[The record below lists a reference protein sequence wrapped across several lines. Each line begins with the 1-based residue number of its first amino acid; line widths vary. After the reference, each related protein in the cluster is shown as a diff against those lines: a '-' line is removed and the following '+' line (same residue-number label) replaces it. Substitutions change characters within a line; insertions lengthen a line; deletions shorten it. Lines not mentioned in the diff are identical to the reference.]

1 MADSVKSISNSF
13 FDNAYKTIQA
23 YIINEMVLK
32 YYVPNLFLGANIM
45 LLCLQLSTLV
55 EEKLCNRRKVIL
67 QELFK
72 SLLKQNGLI
81 YYIYKLYNC
90 VLHNINCVE
99 FAYVSKSQIFFNKP
113 Q

>member
-45 LLCLQLSTLV
+45 LLCLNFLL
-55 EEKLCNRRKVIL
+55 
-67 QELFK
+67 
-72 SLLKQNGLI
+72 LLKKN
-81 YYIYKLYNC
+81 YAT
-90 VLHNINCVE
+90 VE
-99 FAYVSKSQIFFNKP
+99 R
-113 Q
+113 